1 MYLHPYNTLK
11 SNYHG
16 KGKGLAS
23 ASGSGV
29 VGEDEE
35 DETFDVDEIICQSY
49 ADMEALSFRVP
60 QNLVWRK
67 KVSGRKWVIKGKQGQ
82 RGKRGNKTQ
91 RFFPGMLMTTC
102 STLSFSKISMRV
114 WSFQKGSMWPYL
126 SGLIRTIWS
135 ARMIHRVCLWKP
147 DVPVLIEELYFMNF
161 GIFIVAIEILCIYT
175 LITPPNNIN
184 RFGGVTTL
192 QDNNKRKSI
201 EI

>member
-1 MYLHPYNTLK
+1 MTIEDGHNSSSSDEDVDDETCAILK

-60 QNLVWRK
+60 QNSVWRK

-82 RGKRGNKTQ
+82 Q
-91 RFFPGMLMTTC
+91 R
-102 STLSFSKISMRV
+102 K
-114 WSFQKGSMWPYL
+114 
-126 SGLIRTIWS
+126 
-135 ARMIHRVCLWKP
+135 
-147 DVPVLIEELYFMNF
+147 
-161 GIFIVAIEILCIYT
+161 
-175 LITPPNNIN
+175 
-184 RFGGVTTL
+184 
-192 QDNNKRKSI
+192 KRKQNPTFLSRDAYDYRFHTKFQQDFYESVI
-201 EI
+201 IPKGKHVALSQWIDWNYMKRKNDT